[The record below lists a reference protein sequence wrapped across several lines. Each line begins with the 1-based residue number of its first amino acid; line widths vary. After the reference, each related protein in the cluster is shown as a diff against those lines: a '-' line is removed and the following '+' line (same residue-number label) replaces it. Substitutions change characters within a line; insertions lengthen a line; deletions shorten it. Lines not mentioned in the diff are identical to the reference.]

1 MKEEVREGYEKGDY
15 ESEYREGRDIRN
27 EELELFNKLF
37 ELIDGAEVLDLGCG
51 TGVPFDLFLAE
62 NDYHVTGV
70 DIAENHVQK
79 ARENL
84 PEGKFIRENFFDLE
98 MDSASFDA
106 IVSFYAIFHI
116 PREEHLELLQK
127 MNAWLKKDGSILIT
141 MGAAEMDMMQGD
153 IGGEEMLWSSY
164 SSEKNLEI
172 VEEAGFEVI
181 KSYQE
186 DWREEDHLWIL
197 AKPK

>member
-98 MDSASFDA
+98 MDPASFDT

-127 MNAWLKKDGSILIT
+127 MNTWLKKDGAILIT

-164 SSEKNLEI
+164 SPEKNLEI